1 MEKSST
7 FPLVR
12 CWEDV
17 PGYEDRKNDVV
28 FCGLDAQQH
37 VVFFP
42 GDVQVRW
49 TDFVFGSDS
58 DESAEEQLIR
68 TNYLQII
75 QLCNVKIDAVSNVEC
90 ILRLYAKLFK
100 KYFSR

>member
-1 MEKSST
+1 M
-7 FPLVR
+7 
-12 CWEDV
+12 
-17 PGYEDRKNDVV
+17 
-28 FCGLDAQQH
+28 
-37 VVFFP
+37 
-42 GDVQVRW
+42 
-49 TDFVFGSDS
+49 FGSDS